1 MRMSK
6 LLMNLRNVPDD
17 EADDVR
23 SMLDEHRIAYYETQP
38 SRWGISFGGIWVTE
52 AADFAEAKR
61 LMAAYQAQRQQRAR
75 EDHANAKRAGTAET
89 FRSVLRAEP
98 ARVVL
103 TVLGILFMLALLA
116 LPVIL
121 LRG

>member
-1 MRMSK
+1 MSK

-23 SMLDEHRIAYYETQP
+23 AMLDQRRIAYYETKP

-52 AADFAEAKR
+52 ASDFAEAKR
-61 LMAAYQAQRQQRAR
+61 LMAIYQAGRQQRAR
-75 EDHANAKRAGTAET
+75 DEHESAKRAGTAET
-89 FRSVLRAEP
+89 FWSVLRNDP
-98 ARVVL
+98 VRVVL
-103 TVLGILFMLALLA
+103 TMLGIVFMLALLA
-116 LPVIL
+116 LPVML